1 MSEKFIESKNK
12 VWLASAGL
20 LTVGLI
26 VGGYLLGDGLLRAKM
41 ADRSVTVRG
50 LAERHVTADLATWT
64 IAYSAQST
72 DLQSAQADID
82 RDTTA
87 ITGFFKELG
96 FKADALQPT
105 GANVN
110 QYSNDGIPQYTIRQ
124 RLSLRTEDIEKAQAA
139 VARQFDLVRRGVV
152 LEDGSGMSYTF
163 TKLDEIK
170 PEMVAE
176 ATKDAR
182 KSAEQFAEDSGTDVD
197 GEFLSGLIPA
207 RIAGRL
213 PGSGSLI
220 LFLGGSNQLRQIAF
234 CGLGGR
240 AVRPEFDRLFPVA
253 LGIHHIACLIG
264 DIPGFQ
270 SDRRIGAGSFGRLRN
285 IRLGGHKIAG
295 SARQCRRQQPA

>member
-20 LTVGLI
+20 LTIGLI
-26 VGGYLLGDGLLRAKM
+26 SGGYLLGDGLLRAKM

-50 LAERHVTADLATWT
+50 LAEREVTADLATWT

-72 DLQSAQADID
+72 DLQSAQTDID

-87 ITGFFKELG
+87 ITTFFKELG
-96 FKADALQPT
+96 FKADALKPT

-110 QYSNDGIPQYTIRQ
+110 QYSNNGIPQYTIRQ
-124 RLSLRTEDIEKAQAA
+124 RLSLRTDDIDKAQAA

-170 PEMVAE
+170 PAMVAE

-182 KSAEQFAEDSGTDVD
+182 KSAEQFAEDSGTDVGGIKSATQGYFSIDSRD
-197 GEFLSGLIPA
+197 GD
-207 RIAGRL
+207 AGGYGVTDT
-213 PGSGSLI
+213 PYKK
-220 LFLGGSNQLRQIAF
+220 
-234 CGLGGR
+234 
-240 AVRPEFDRLFPVA
+240 VRVVTTVNFYLD
-253 LGIHHIACLIG
+253 
-264 DIPGFQ
+264 
-270 SDRRIGAGSFGRLRN
+270 
-285 IRLGGHKIAG
+285 
-295 SARQCRRQQPA
+295 

>member
-20 LTVGLI
+20 LTIGLI
-26 VGGYLLGDGLLRAKM
+26 AGGYLLGDGLLRAKM

-50 LAERHVTADLATWT
+50 LAEREVTADLATWT

-72 DLQSAQADID
+72 DLQSAQIDID
-82 RDTTA
+82 QDTDA
-87 ITGFFKELG
+87 ITAFFKELG
-96 FKADALQPT
+96 FQADALKPT

-110 QYSNDGIPQYTIRQ
+110 QYSNNGIPQYTIRQ
-124 RLSLRTEDIEKAQAA
+124 RLSLRTNDIDKAQAA

-182 KSAEQFAEDSGTDVD
+182 KSAEQFAEDSGTDVGGIKSATQGYFSIDSRD
-197 GEFLSGLIPA
+197 GD
-207 RIAGRL
+207 AGGYGVTDT
-213 PGSGSLI
+213 PYKK
-220 LFLGGSNQLRQIAF
+220 
-234 CGLGGR
+234 
-240 AVRPEFDRLFPVA
+240 VRVVTTVNFYLE
-253 LGIHHIACLIG
+253 
-264 DIPGFQ
+264 
-270 SDRRIGAGSFGRLRN
+270 
-285 IRLGGHKIAG
+285 
-295 SARQCRRQQPA
+295 